1 MAMLA
6 WLSRW
11 AAMVAAVG
19 AMVLGAS
26 CTGSRNVAHAT
37 TPPCATAA
45 LHVALG
51 RRTDSF
57 TGHVARSLDFT
68 NRSGAACTLAGYP
81 AVWFVTA
88 PGARQVGAA
97 ASRIQGPV
105 RRIVLASGGRAQ
117 ALLVQL
123 GLPYYFGGRCPLRPV
138 WGLRVAPPGRRA
150 ARYVALPGRECSG
163 PRPVLMGV
171 GPVGRAVLI

>member
-1 MAMLA
+1 MAML
-6 WLSRW
+6 WLSQR
-11 AAMVAAVG
+11 AAVAAAVG

-26 CTGSRNVAHAT
+26 CTGSRSVTHAT
-37 TPPCATAA
+37 PRPCATSA
-45 LHVALG
+45 LHIALG

-57 TGHVARSLDFT
+57 TGHVGRSLDFI

-88 PGARQVGAA
+88 PGGRQVGAA
-97 ASRIQGPV
+97 ASRIPGKV
-105 RRIVLASGGRAQ
+105 RRVVLAPGGRAQ

-123 GLPYYFGGRCPLRPV
+123 GLPYYFGGRCPLRQV
-138 WGLRVAPPGRRA
+138 WGLGVAPPGRRA
-150 ARYVALPGRECSG
+150 AWYVALPGRECSG
-163 PRPVLMGV
+163 SRPVLIGV